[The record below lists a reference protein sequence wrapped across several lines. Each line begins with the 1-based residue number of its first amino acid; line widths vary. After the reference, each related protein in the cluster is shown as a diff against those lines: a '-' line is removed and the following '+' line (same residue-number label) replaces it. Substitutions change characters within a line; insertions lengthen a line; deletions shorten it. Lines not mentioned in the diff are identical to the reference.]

1 MVVRLFWD
9 GSDGAKTLWAVTQC
23 GACRGVHRFLAEE
36 ALLAPMRCVSCGQ
49 DADLRDHLRGL
60 MGAANVPTQP
70 AAAE

>member
-23 GACRGVHRFLAEE
+23 GVCRGVHRFLAEE
-36 ALLAPMRCVSCGQ
+36 ALLAPMRCISCGQ

-60 MGAANVPTQP
+60 IGAPNVPTQG
-70 AAAE
+70 AATE